1 MAANVE
7 EKVKQVAAL
16 MKARNSSLALAES
29 CTGGLLS
36 SYITKLS
43 GVSSFYQGAVV
54 SYSAQVKQN
63 HLGVPHT
70 LIKAHGEVSEPVAK
84 AMAVG
89 ARESLNSQWAL
100 SITGIAG
107 PNGGTKDKPVGT
119 VCFGVAGPAFVST
132 KTKYFTGDREQIQ
145 LQSCDYALEA
155 LIKTLNNEYVI

>member
-1 MAANVE
+1 MAVLFNKCFGDAMAANVE

-63 HLGVPHT
+63 HLGVPHERVF
-70 LIKAHGEVSEPVAK
+70 K
-84 AMAVG
+84 
-89 ARESLNSQWAL
+89 L
-100 SITGIAG
+100 S
-107 PNGGTKDKPVGT
+107 VGT
-119 VCFGVAGPAFVST
+119 FDNRHRGSEWRNQRQACGHCVLWLSWPSIC
-132 KTKYFTGDREQIQ
+132 KYKNKIFYR
-145 LQSCDYALEA
+145 
-155 LIKTLNNEYVI
+155 

>member
-63 HLGVPHT
+63 H
-70 LIKAHGEVSEPVAK
+70 
-84 AMAVG
+84 
-89 ARESLNSQWAL
+89 
-100 SITGIAG
+100 
-107 PNGGTKDKPVGT
+107 
-119 VCFGVAGPAFVST
+119 
-132 KTKYFTGDREQIQ
+132 
-145 LQSCDYALEA
+145 
-155 LIKTLNNEYVI
+155 

>member
-1 MAANVE
+1 MT
-7 EKVKQVAAL
+7 
-16 MKARNSSLALAES
+16 ARNSSLALAES

-36 SYITKLS
+36 SFITKVS

-54 SYSAQVKQN
+54 SYASKAKQN
-63 HLGVPHT
+63 VLNVPQP

-89 ARESLNSQWAL
+89 ARQALSSQWAL

-107 PNGGTKDKPVGT
+107 PNGGTKNKPVGT
-119 VCFGVAGPAFVST
+119 VCFGVAGPAFVET

-145 LQSCDYALEA
+145 LQSCEYALEA
-155 LIKTLNNEYVI
+155 LLKKLNNE

>member
-7 EKVKQVAAL
+7 EKVKKIAAL
-16 MKARNSSLALAES
+16 MSARNSSLALAES

-43 GVSSFYQGAVV
+43 GVSNFYQGAVV
-54 SYSAQVKQN
+54 SYAGQVKQN
-63 HLGVPHT
+63 ILGVPHS
-70 LIKAHGEVSEPVAK
+70 LLRVHGEVSEPVAK
-84 AMAVG
+84 AMAIG
-89 ARESLNSQWAL
+89 AREALNSQWAL

-119 VCFGVAGPAFVST
+119 VCFGLAGPAFVST

-155 LIKTLNNEYVI
+155 LIKTLNNE